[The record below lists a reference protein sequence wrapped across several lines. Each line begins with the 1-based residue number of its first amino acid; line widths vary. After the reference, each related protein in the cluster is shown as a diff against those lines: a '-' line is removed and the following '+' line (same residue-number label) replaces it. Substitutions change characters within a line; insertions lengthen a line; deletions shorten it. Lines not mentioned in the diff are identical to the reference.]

1 MLMLIDIVGIEL
13 EGGCCRE
20 DGDGDG
26 DRIRRE
32 GRECEGR
39 KEGGWMDER
48 DTMRMG
54 MRFGS
59 RE

>member
-20 DGDGDG
+20 DGDGDS

-39 KEGGWMDER
+39 KVGGWMNV
-48 DTMRMG
+48 TQ
-54 MRFGS
+54 
-59 RE
+59 